1 MDLYST
7 DGADISA
14 GSMRH
19 SQMEDI
25 ARNYQAHNDLLIG
38 ELAQKQR
45 DLGKKSQGFD
55 TQLGQLTEGNYIEG
69 AKNLIGGV
77 IQSHGLNSGIKS
89 FNAWSGARAEAS
101 KTIQNARQNLIQN
114 SPDVPE
120 PILKN
125 ESSVTTPVNRPEGAN
140 AGSTNG
146 DVVEHN
152 TITAGA
158 DDAGGGES
166 LVKEGIESGTSKIAK
181 GLKVA
186 GGLTSVVSGGVGL
199 YEDFKSGSSSNGWE
213 KAGDVFS
220 TLGGVEELGGIGFAP
235 LEAVG
240 AVTSLIGSGLD
251 EIGSLFESD
260 KDKQELKQKKAEAQ
274 KQQQQAQAQLQ
285 EQKDQVASVQTTA
298 SAPQVAI
305 SRSQ

>member
-38 ELAQKQR
+38 ELGRKQR
-45 DLGKKSQGFD
+45 DLGKNSQGFSS
-55 TQLGQLTEGNYIEG
+55 QIGQQTESDYIQG

-77 IQSHGLNSGIKS
+77 IETHGLNSGIKS
-89 FNAWSGARAEAS
+89 FNAWSGKRA
-101 KTIQNARQNLIQN
+101 QARQAIQKGRQSLIQN
-114 SPDVPE
+114 SPDAPE
-120 PILKN
+120 PILNN

-152 TITAGA
+152 TITAGS

-166 LVKEGIESGTSKIAK
+166 LLKDGIDSGTSKIAK

-213 KAGDVFS
+213 KAGDIFTS
-220 TLGGVEELGGIGFAP
+220 IGGVEELGGIGYAP

-251 EIGSLFESD
+251 EIGSLFESSKK
-260 KDKQELKQKKAEAQ
+260 KDELKQQKAEAD
-274 KQQQQAQAQLQ
+274 KQQQEAQAQLQ
-285 EQKDQVASVQTTA
+285 EQKEQTASIQTTSA
-298 SAPQVAI
+298 APQVAI
-305 SRSQ
+305 SRAQ

>member
-25 ARNYQAHNDLLIG
+25 ARNYQAHNDVLIG

-55 TQLGQLTEGNYIEG
+55 TQLGQQTEADYIEG

-77 IQSHGLNSGIKS
+77 IQSQGLNSGIKS
-89 FNAWSGARAEAS
+89 FNAWSGKRA
-101 KTIQNARQNLIQN
+101 QARQAIQKGRQSLIQN
-114 SPDVPE
+114 SPDAPE
-120 PILKN
+120 PILNN

-152 TITAGA
+152 TITAGS

-166 LVKEGIESGTSKIAK
+166 LVKDGIESGTSKVAK

-186 GGLTSVVSGGVGL
+186 GGLTSVLSGGVGL

-213 KAGDVFS
+213 KAGDVLS
-220 TLGGVEELGGIGFAP
+220 SIGGVAELGGIGFAP

-251 EIGSLFESD
+251 EIGSLFES
-260 KDKQELKQKKAEAQ
+260 KKEKAEVEEKKAETD
-274 KQQQQAQAQLQ
+274 KQQKEAQAQLQ
-285 EQKDQVASVQTTA
+285 EQKEQTASIQTTS

-305 SRSQ
+305 SRAQ

>member
-38 ELAQKQR
+38 ELGTTQR
-45 DLGKKSQGFD
+45 DLQKRSQGFD
-55 TQLGQLTEGNYIEG
+55 TQLGQRKEADYIAG

-77 IQSHGLNSGIKS
+77 IESHGLNNGIKS
-89 FNAWSGARAEAS
+89 FNAWSGKRA
-101 KTIQNARQNLIQN
+101 QARQVIQKGRQSLIQN
-114 SPDVPE
+114 SPDAPE
-120 PILKN
+120 PILNN
-125 ESSVTTPVNRPEGAN
+125 ESSVTTPVNRPEGVN

-152 TITAGA
+152 TITAGS

-166 LVKEGIESGTSKIAK
+166 LLKDGIESGTSKVAK

-186 GGLTSVVSGGVGL
+186 GGLTSVLSGGVGL

-213 KAGDVFS
+213 KAGDVLS
-220 TLGGVEELGGIGFAP
+220 TLGGVAEIGGLGFAP

-260 KDKQELKQKKAEAQ
+260 KDKQEIQKKKQEAQ
-274 KQQQQAQAQLQ
+274 KQQAEAKQQQQ
-285 EQKDQVASVQTTA
+285 EAETLTASVQTTA
-298 SAPQVAI
+298 AAPQVAI
-305 SRSQ
+305 SRAQ

>member
-38 ELAQKQR
+38 ELGTKQR
-45 DLGKKSQGFD
+45 DLQRRSDGLD
-55 TQLGQLTEGNYIEG
+55 AQLGQQTESDYING
-69 AKNLIGGV
+69 AKNLISGV
-77 IQSHGLNSGIKS
+77 IETHGLNSGIKS

-101 KTIQNARQNLIQN
+101 KTIQNARQSSIQN
-114 SPDVPE
+114 SPDAPE
-120 PILKN
+120 PLLKN

-213 KAGDVFS
+213 KAGDVLS
-220 TLGGVEELGGIGFAP
+220 AVGGIAELGGVAFAP

-251 EIGSLFESD
+251 EIGSLFESK
-260 KDKQELKQKKAEAQ
+260 KDKAETEQKKAQAQ
-274 KQQQQAQAQLQ
+274 KQQAQAKAQQQAQQ
-285 EQKDQVASVQTTA
+285 EETASIQTTA

-305 SRSQ
+305 SRTQ